1 MLKTKTSQR
10 GGSDIWLL
18 VLLGVLVVWA
28 LLGYRASG
36 ERLEALRAELLAP
49 RPETAAEAALAD
61 AAERLP
67 DLAVKPGLWRYEQN
81 EGSVRV

>member
-18 VLLGVLVVWA
+18 VLLGALVVWA

-36 ERLEALRAELLAP
+36 ERLEALRAPSCSP
-49 RPETAAEAALAD
+49 RARKRRRP
-61 AAERLP
+61 R
-67 DLAVKPGLWRYEQN
+67 WRTPPS
-81 EGSVRV
+81 GCPISP